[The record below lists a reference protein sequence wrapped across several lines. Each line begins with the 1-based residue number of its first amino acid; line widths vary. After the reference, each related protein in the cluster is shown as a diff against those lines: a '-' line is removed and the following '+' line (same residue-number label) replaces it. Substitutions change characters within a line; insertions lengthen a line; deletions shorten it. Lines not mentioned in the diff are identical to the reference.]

1 MSFFKKLKEL
11 FSGSSEDIEE
21 QKQESLAKETVA
33 NYNASVQPE
42 EKPKETLA
50 QKIQSNQSVKAQ
62 PTQPVYQQPIE
73 NQEHA
78 YHVSHEVPV
87 EYEEPS
93 VSDVVEHQVI
103 NAQLSRLDLLIDAL
117 DLDARKI
124 VFDRGVVTIP
134 FDASGCDFDTKRQL
148 TAAVA
153 DEYGVDY
160 RTLPSGVAITE
171 MAKKIF
177 SCLRG
182 AREECFACGSL
193 FASVNPDIDE
203 EGYVVGELTNIANG
217 NSVFFD
223 IPAVIKED
231 GNIDVNYDTIC
242 NDLMVAKN
250 KIAHNN
256 PNL

>member
-33 NYNASVQPE
+33 HYNASVQPE

-62 PTQPVYQQPIE
+62 PTQPVYQQPVQTIAP
-73 NQEHA
+73 QYHA
-78 YHVSHEVPV
+78 VRETA

-93 VSDVVEHQVI
+93 VSDVVEHSVVS
-103 NAQLSRLDLLIDAL
+103 AQLSRLDLLIDAL

-160 RTLPSGVAITE
+160 RALPNGIAVTE

-177 SCLRG
+177 SCLKG

-203 EGYVVGELTNIANG
+203 EGYIVGELTNIANG

-223 IPAVIKED
+223 IPAIIKDD

-250 KIAHNN
+250 KITHNN

>member
-33 NYNASVQPE
+33 HYNASVQPE

-50 QKIQSNQSVKAQ
+50 QKIQSNQSVKTQ
-62 PTQPVYQQPIE
+62 PTQTVYQQPV
-73 NQEHA
+73 QTVAPQYHA
-78 YHVSHEVPV
+78 VREAV

-93 VSDVVEHQVI
+93 VSDVVEHQVL

-160 RTLPSGVAITE
+160 RALPNGIAVTE

-177 SCLRG
+177 SCLKG

-193 FASVNPDIDE
+193 FAAVNPDIDE

-223 IPAVIKED
+223 IPAVIKDD

-242 NDLMVAKN
+242 SDLMIAKN